1 MKKILGS
8 PIGLGEINL
17 TVDNRVRR
25 RIKEYFG
32 NVDDNS
38 FEIRLISIADTSYDN
53 SKVQKLKIGVKAPEE
68 NLNKTFIIVLP
79 NKYEFFIP
87 TKKDGDWLES
97 EPLFMSQDSLKTII
111 NPQANFSAKL
121 PTTDIEKKAAE
132 EWKEDKL
139 ATAKYTANATQGATQ
154 GTIDKEN
161 KEQLCKNRPK
171 SDCHE
176 WNDTKKVCEQVL
188 DKGGCVEDDFELCC
202 TSQECKNKKK
212 TWYKKNVIGVI
223 VKIIT
228 GIAIFVAIVDFFAF
242 FNYQHHYG
250 RRIGNF
256 LLSFINF
263 VRKQILQKDEIQID
277 EDYGFYSK
285 NPPKYN
291 TDGDEIKKDSVKETA
306 WFFAITSFI
315 LIGLLGLR
323 ALFPLFYKIGLINP
337 FEECTFD
344 DEEEK
349 EEEKDDSCPAGKI
362 KKTCMDGTKKC
373 RTICGINKKF
383 STSKCKCVPK

>member
-132 EWKEDKL
+132 EWKF
-139 ATAKYTANATQGATQ
+139 GP
-154 GTIDKEN
+154 G
-161 KEQLCKNRPK
+161 
-171 SDCHE
+171 S
-176 WNDTKKVCEQVL
+176 
-188 DKGGCVEDDFELCC
+188 
-202 TSQECKNKKK
+202 
-212 TWYKKNVIGVI
+212 
-223 VKIIT
+223 
-228 GIAIFVAIVDFFAF
+228 
-242 FNYQHHYG
+242 
-250 RRIGNF
+250 
-256 LLSFINF
+256 
-263 VRKQILQKDEIQID
+263 
-277 EDYGFYSK
+277 
-285 NPPKYN
+285 
-291 TDGDEIKKDSVKETA
+291 
-306 WFFAITSFI
+306 
-315 LIGLLGLR
+315 
-323 ALFPLFYKIGLINP
+323 
-337 FEECTFD
+337 
-344 DEEEK
+344 
-349 EEEKDDSCPAGKI
+349 
-362 KKTCMDGTKKC
+362 KTCLNNGKK
-373 RTICGINKKF
+373 IN
-383 STSKCKCVPK
+383 